1 MINLRRHAPL
11 RCTKPAA
18 AAICL
23 LIALTTGCVRET
35 ADGGEEV
42 FQYQLW
48 APLALAVAGIAAAPI
63 GWFLRE
69 RSTRFGWGLLV
80 LGPIFA
86 LALAPSLYLER
97 VTVGGDGFHV
107 RSGIWGSTAVF
118 DVDFNQLRS
127 LRFITQTRTTRRGRR
142 TEEVMV
148 CGLTTGGETRIALNN
163 DVKRAAVKAIV
174 QQAAARGIQ
183 VVDET

>member
-1 MINLRRHAPL
+1 MNVHRRQGPQCCSRRAFAG
-11 RCTKPAA
+11 TF
-18 AAICL
+18 L
-23 LIALTTGCVRET
+23 LLAVTTGCVREST
-35 ADGGEEV
+35 DAGDEV

-48 APLALAVAGIAAAPI
+48 APLALVAAGIAAAPI
-63 GWFLRE
+63 GWFLRN

-80 LGPIFA
+80 LGPLFA

-118 DVDFNQLRS
+118 DVDFNQIRS

-142 TEEVMV
+142 TEQVMV
-148 CGLTTGGETRIALNN
+148 CVPTTGGETRIPLNN

-183 VVDET
+183 VIDET